1 MNFFIPLTVL
11 VFLSLRYKVQ
21 KTAGMGSKIINVFA
35 GIQIQPQTEPEQKPA
50 ELILV
55 MYKEARRIIHRKIT
69 ESTSNPRGWER
80 PPE

>member
-1 MNFFIPLTVL
+1 MNFL
-11 VFLSLRYKVQ
+11 FLSLFWSFSLRYKVQ

-35 GIQIQPQTEPEQKPA
+35 GTQIQPQTELEQKAA

-55 MYKEARRIIHRKIT
+55 MYKEARRIINRKIT